1 MGGGR
6 GLCPSGPA
14 RRKGLEG
21 PHRVNAI
28 ASYFKFAERGTTLG
42 TEIRAGVTT
51 FAVMAYII
59 FLNPIILG
67 TGPLEGIG
75 PDPVAVGAAT
85 ALIAGILTIAMGV
98 VGNVPIAIAAGL
110 GINSVVAF
118 GLVLG
123 RGLSWQGAMGVIVIE
138 GIVIALLV
146 LVGLREAVM
155 NAVPA
160 SLKRAIAV
168 GIGLFILYIGA
179 VDAGL
184 LKSTGIPVPP
194 VNFVFPTTMNHVVA
208 LVGLAVT
215 VALYVMRV
223 RAALLISIAF
233 TTVLAIVV
241 TEAGLGTVK
250 AFPDNLFSTGVD
262 LSTLGQADVT
272 EVFTK
277 LGVVTAILVIFSI
290 MLSDFFDTMGT
301 VTGVAAEAGLAKADG
316 TVPGVNRLLA
326 VDSVAAIAGGFGGVS
341 SNTTYIES
349 AAGVAEGGR
358 TGLTAVV
365 TGVLF
370 LAAILLAPLTQLIPE
385 SVGAPA
391 LVLVG
396 YLMFTLIKD
405 INVGDIE
412 DGLPALLTIILMP
425 LTFSI
430 TVGIGAGFIAW
441 TFIKVVKGKWAEV
454 HWLMWVVTI
463 AFIIYFLSTWITGI
477 ISPAPAA

>member
-301 VTGVAAEAGLAKADG
+301 VTAISEEAGIMTEDG
-316 TVPGVNRLLA
+316 KVPNIGRILL
-326 VDSVAAIAGGFGGVS
+326 VDSIAAAAGGFAGTS
-341 SNTTYIES
+341 SNTSYIES
-349 AAGVAEGGR
+349 AAGVGEGGR
-358 TGLTAVV
+358 TGFTSVV

-370 LAAILLAPLTQLIPE
+370 LLGVFAAPLVLLVPFEASGPVLI
-385 SVGAPA
+385 
-391 LVLVG
+391 LVG
-396 YLMFTLIKD
+396 FLLFGQVRD
-405 INVGDIE
+405 IDFRDAEEGI
-412 DGLPALLTIILMP
+412 PALLTLILMP
-425 LTFSI
+425 LSYDI
-430 TVGIGAGFIAW
+430 TVGIGAGFVSW
-441 TFIKVVKGKWAEV
+441 VFIKVVRGKMGAI
-454 HWLMWVVTI
+454 HPLMWVTAL
-463 AFIIYFLSTWITGI
+463 AFVVFFAREWLGSMI
-477 ISPAPAA
+477 